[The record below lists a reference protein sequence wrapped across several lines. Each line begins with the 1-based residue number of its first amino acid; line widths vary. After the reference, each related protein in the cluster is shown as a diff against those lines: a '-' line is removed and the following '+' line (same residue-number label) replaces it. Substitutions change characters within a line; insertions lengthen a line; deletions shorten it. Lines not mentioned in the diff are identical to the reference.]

1 MLPFLITWV
10 ELMKLPGGFKD
21 LNKGILTSQKWEVVV
36 VVVFRQ
42 DTISYHP
49 PDLPDLGI
57 ELALLTSNTFSFL

>member
-10 ELMKLPGGFKD
+10 ELMKLPGGFKVF
-21 LNKGILTSQKWEVVV
+21 KGILTSQKWDVVV